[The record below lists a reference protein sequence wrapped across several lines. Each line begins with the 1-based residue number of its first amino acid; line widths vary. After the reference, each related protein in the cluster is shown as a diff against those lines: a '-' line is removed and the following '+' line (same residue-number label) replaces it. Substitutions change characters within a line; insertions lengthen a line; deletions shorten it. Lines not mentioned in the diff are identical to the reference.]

1 MSNFFTM
8 STIQTL
14 VVSNWIEF
22 VTRNALGS
30 LLQLGCIRFNFSGFI
45 YLGDVRLC
53 RVRSAFIISMGL
65 FFLITKVA
73 MCGVLPEDRADV
85 LFHSYSGGGIDI
97 DGPAVLVR
105 KQVGEVTSLTGKY
118 YVDSIS
124 SASIDVVTSGAS
136 RYSEERVEK
145 AVGADFLNEETT
157 ISIGV
162 SNSQE
167 NDYSADTAYFT
178 FSEDLFGDLLTINL
192 GYSRGWDTVGKTGDP
207 SFEREV
213 DRQNYRLGLSQIVN
227 KSIVAALDFE
237 TITDEGFLNNPYR
250 FVRFCNATDDC
261 SIYRTG
267 LEVYPN
273 TRTSH
278 SVSVRGKYYL
288 DYRASLTAKYKFF
301 QDTWGIR
308 AHTIETGYTHPYQ
321 DKWIFDFKIRFYTQ
335 QRADFF
341 SDLFAREAAQNYM
354 ARDKELSSLSNYG
367 ATAGAAYEFGKS
379 GWGFIDK
386 ASVNAAFSYVKFDYA
401 DFRDLRVEDVAPG
414 SEPLYY
420 FAASIFQFYLSI
432 WY

>member
-1 MSNFFTM
+1 MQAIRKL
-8 STIQTL
+8 TISKLMQVIMRDPLRKLMQPDFSRFQIGRVLYLWNVRSRRKRSILTIL
-14 VVSNWIEF
+14 TVLLL
-22 VTRNALGS
+22 LGS
-30 LLQLGCIRFNFSGFI
+30 NAAFS
-45 YLGDVRLC
+45 
-53 RVRSAFIISMGL
+53 
-65 FFLITKVA
+65 
-73 MCGVLPEDRADV
+73 GVLPEDRADV

-97 DGPAVLVR
+97 DGPAILVR
-105 KQVGEVTSLTGKY
+105 KQLGEVTSLTGKY

-145 AVGADFLNEETT
+145 SIGADFLNEETT
-157 ISIGV
+157 ISVGI
-162 SNSQE
+162 SNSEE
-167 NDYSADTAYFT
+167 NDYSADTAFFT
-178 FSEDLFGDLLTINL
+178 FSEDLFGDLLTIVL
-192 GYSRGWDTVGKTGDP
+192 GYSRGWDTVSKTGDS

-227 KSIVAALDFE
+227 KSIVAALEFE

-250 FVRFCNATDDC
+250 FMRFCNATDDC

-278 SVSVRGKYYL
+278 SVAVRGKYYF
-288 DYRASLTAKYKFF
+288 DYRASLNAKYKFF

-308 AHTIETGYTHPYQ
+308 AHTIEAGYTHPYQ
-321 DKWIFDFKIRFYTQ
+321 DKWMFDFKVRFYTQ
-335 QRADFF
+335 KRADFF
-341 SDLFAREAAQNYM
+341 SDLFAREGAQNYM

-367 ATAGAAYEFGKS
+367 ATIATAYEFGKS
-379 GWGFIDK
+379 GWGFIDR
-386 ASVNAAFSYVKFDYA
+386 ASVNAAFSYVKFNYA
-401 DFRDLRVEDVAPG
+401 DFRDLRVDNVTPG

-420 FAASIFQFYLSI
+420 FSANIFQFYLSI